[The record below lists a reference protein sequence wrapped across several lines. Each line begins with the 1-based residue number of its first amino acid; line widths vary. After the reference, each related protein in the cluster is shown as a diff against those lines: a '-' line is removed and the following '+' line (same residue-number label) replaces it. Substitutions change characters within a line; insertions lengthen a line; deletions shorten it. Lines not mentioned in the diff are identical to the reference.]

1 VCELFSTLCISPLA
15 KSVRIVQIRDMSNA
29 DMIRDLNGEWLYRDA
44 CDDTR
49 TTCDI
54 CGCRIGED
62 EERAEDPAAKM
73 VFCIPCDRDAA
84 AMAESLMDDMPME
97 YAPARCFDLAPT
109 PTTKG
114 AK

>member
-1 VCELFSTLCISPLA
+1 
-15 KSVRIVQIRDMSNA
+15 MSNA
-29 DMIRDLNGEWLYRDA
+29 DMIQDLNGELVYRDTA
-44 CDDTR
+44 FAEP

-84 AMAESLMDDMPME
+84 TDA
-97 YAPARCFDLAPT
+97 
-109 PTTKG
+109 KG
-114 AK
+114 AA